1 MKLLEY
7 FFVIALTLAIACGFI
22 FFWHTWQKTRS
33 RLALVLAIVTTALVS
48 IIIAFCIAT
57 LIIYLISL

>member
-7 FFVIALTLAIACGFI
+7 FFVITLTLAIACGFI